1 MPRLFVVASS
11 ASAVASSLSPVSR
24 LVRLPVWLRHVSAF
38 ALATCPVLASADN
51 ARDWQNTP
59 IDTNFVFGYWNLVNS
74 NTPVDS
80 SFPLDGL
87 SVDANVYILRLARS
101 FDLGGRN
108 AAFQLLIPYADVD
121 VKLDNTVLLNGKKQ
135 DNGMGDITAVFASN
149 IVGGP
154 AVTQADFATWQPET
168 FLSYALYVTAPTG
181 DYDKDQIINI
191 GANRWVV
198 KPEIAF
204 GTPFG
209 PTWLEVNVYASFY
222 GDNDDYIVNN
232 KLEQRPL
239 GTIETHYSYTINR
252 ALWVSLD
259 ATYAKGGETKING
272 TAQDNEQE
280 NKTLGA
286 SLGFMLSPNFG
297 GLVAYADSY
306 DPQSDSA
313 DTNTWTVRLQY
324 VW

>member
-1 MPRLFVVASS
+1 MRMP
-11 ASAVASSLSPVSR
+11 SLLCR
-24 LVRLPVWLRHVSAF
+24 TCAL
-38 ALATCPVLASADN
+38 ALATCPLLASADN
-51 ARDWQNTP
+51 ARDWQNLP
-59 IDTNFVFGYWNLVNS
+59 IDLNMVFGYWNLVNS
-74 NTPVDS
+74 NTPIDS

-87 SVDANVYILRLARS
+87 SVDADVYILRLARS
-101 FDLGGRN
+101 FDLAGRN
-108 AAFQLLIPYADVD
+108 AAFQLLIPYADVTA
-121 VKLDNTVLLNGKKQ
+121 KLDNAVLLNGKK
-135 DNGMGDITAVFASN
+135 DNSGMGDVTAVFASN
-149 IVGGP
+149 IFGGP
-154 AVTQADFATWQPET
+154 AVTKEEFATWQPET

-181 DYDKDQIINI
+181 DYDNKQIINI

-198 KPEIAF
+198 KPELAF

-209 PTWLEVNVYASFY
+209 PTWLEINAYASFY
-222 GDNDDYIVNN
+222 QDNDDYIGHN

-272 TAQDNEQE
+272 TTQDNEQE

-286 SLGFMLSPNFG
+286 SLGFNLSPNFG

-306 DPQSDSA
+306 EPQSGAA